1 MEKGVLVAVEG
12 IDGSG
17 LTTHSK
23 LLVES
28 LSSMGFRSVYTK
40 EPTYGPVGQLIRKF
54 LALPNP
60 DSRLLALLFAADRV
74 WHYFEDPDLPG
85 GGINGALK
93 QGYIVVTDRYKYS
106 SIAYQGSFT
115 SIDWVWGVN
124 SMVPEAS
131 IIVYIDVDVETA
143 IRRIT
148 SRAKIEAYETR
159 ERLNVIKKN
168 FLRVL
173 EIAEQNGVK
182 IIRIKASEP
191 EERPVESVSREIL
204 EKVLSALENS

>member
-17 LTTHSK
+17 LTTHAR

-28 LSSMGFRSVYTK
+28 LSSQGFRSVYTK

-54 LALPNP
+54 LSLPNP
-60 DSRLLALLFAADRV
+60 DNRLLALLFAADRV

-85 GGINGALK
+85 GGIGGALE

-115 SIDWVWGVN
+115 SIDWVWSIN
-124 SMVPEAS
+124 SVVPEAF
-131 IIVYIDVDVETA
+131 IIVYIDVDVDTA
-143 IRRIT
+143 IKRIT

-159 ERLNVIKKN
+159 ERLSIIKET
-168 FLRVL
+168 FQRVL
-173 EIAEQNGVK
+173 EIAKQNGVK
-182 IIRIKASEP
+182 IIHIKASEP
-191 EERPVESVSREIL
+191 EERTIESVSREIL
-204 EKVLSALENS
+204 EKILSALENP

>member
-17 LTTHSK
+17 LTTHAR

-28 LSSMGFRSVYTK
+28 LSSQGFRSVYTK

-54 LALPNP
+54 LSLPNP
-60 DSRLLALLFAADRV
+60 DNRLLALLFAADRV
-74 WHYFEDPDLPG
+74 WHYFEDPNLPG
-85 GGINGALK
+85 GGIGGALE

-115 SIDWVWGVN
+115 SIDWVWSIN
-124 SMVPEAS
+124 SVVPEAF
-131 IIVYIDVDVETA
+131 IIVYIDVDVDTA
-143 IRRIT
+143 IKRIT

-159 ERLNVIKKN
+159 ERLSIIKET
-168 FLRVL
+168 FQRVL
-173 EIAEQNGVK
+173 EIAKQNGVK
-182 IIRIKASEP
+182 IIHIKASEP
-191 EERPVESVSREIL
+191 EERTIESVSREIL
-204 EKVLSALENS
+204 EKILSALENP